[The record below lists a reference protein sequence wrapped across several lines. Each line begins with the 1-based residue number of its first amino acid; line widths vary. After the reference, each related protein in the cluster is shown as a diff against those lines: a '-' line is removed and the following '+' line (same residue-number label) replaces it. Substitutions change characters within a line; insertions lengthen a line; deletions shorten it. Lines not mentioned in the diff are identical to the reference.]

1 MEKKDSNQKT
11 NSEYFS
17 LIFESADITA
27 EEINK
32 LSTTITLREFLREM
46 SRRGLEVKVTAKKTA
61 EPAAEPAEPTEE
73 EIEEVVLTH
82 EVADTPEHR
91 AGYLKMLKKAKEK
104 LRDSGIIQAY
114 LEEEHAVRHT
124 PLDEAAME
132 KLNAASLQG
141 DFGDLRDLSKDLKKD
156 T

>member
-1 MEKKDSNQKT
+1 MENKKI
-11 NSEYFS
+11 NSELS
-17 LIFESADITA
+17 ALIFESADITA

-32 LSTTITLREFLREM
+32 FSTTITLREFLREM
-46 SRRGLEVKVTAKKTA
+46 SRRGLEVKVTAKKKGKNR
-61 EPAAEPAEPTEE
+61 EAAEPAEPTEE

-82 EVADTPEHR
+82 AVADTPEHR

-104 LRDSGIIQAY
+104 LMDSGIIQAY
-114 LEEEHAVRHT
+114 MEEEPATQHA
-124 PLDEAAME
+124 PLDEAALE
-132 KLNAASLQG
+132 KLNAASYQG

>member
-1 MEKKDSNQKT
+1 MEKNNQKRGEL
-11 NSEYFS
+11 SS

-27 EEINK
+27 EEIDK
-32 LSTTITLREFLREM
+32 FSTTITLREFLREM
-46 SRRGLEVKVTAKKTA
+46 SRRGLEVKVTAKKKETPQEA
-61 EPAAEPAEPTEE
+61 AEPTEE

-82 EVADTPEHR
+82 AVADTPEHR

-104 LRDSGIIQAY
+104 LLDSGLIQAY
-114 LEEEHAVRHT
+114 LEEEPAAHSA
-124 PLDEAAME
+124 PLDEAALE
-132 KLNAASLQG
+132 KLNAASYQG